1 MRDRFERSL
10 GCNRP
15 RARKNLF
22 SSLAANL
29 FSLSTLQRYEIYL
42 DCANIFQRKA
52 RKKTRPPT
60 CISGG
65 VGWQMSDGS
74 FL

>member
-22 SSLAANL
+22 PSLAANL
-29 FSLSTLQRYEIYL
+29 FSISTLQRYEIYL
-42 DCANIFQRKA
+42 DCANIFQ
-52 RKKTRPPT
+52 
-60 CISGG
+60 
-65 VGWQMSDGS
+65 
-74 FL
+74 